1 MTDYTYDQGY
11 FSRRGLVFLA
21 ILGVHGLMIW
31 AFVTGLVGNVVADL
45 TQNVEVSLLSQKEE
59 ELKPPPPPKAD
70 LDIKPPPVAI
80 PPPIVNIAMPVEA
93 PIKVV
98 TDKPPPPAPKP
109 KPVAVVLKK
118 PIDFRSPP
126 DVERYY
132 PELAK
137 KQEQTGSPIIHFCV
151 GADGKR
157 EGEPE
162 VKTSSGFDLLDQAAV
177 KLVRE
182 SRYTPAI
189 GTDNKPL
196 RACKDVKI
204 TFKMTSGG

>member
-21 ILGVHGLMIW
+21 IVAVHGLMIW
-31 AFVTGLVGNVVADL
+31 AFATGLVGNVVKEL
-45 TQNVEVSLLSQKEE
+45 TQDVEVSLLSQKEE
-59 ELKPPPPPKAD
+59 ELKPPPPPKAE
-70 LDIKPPPVAI
+70 LDTKPPPVQI
-80 PPPIVNIAMPVEA
+80 PPPIVNISMPVEA

-98 TDKPPPPAPKP
+98 TDKPPPPPPP
-109 KPVAVVLKK
+109 KPVVVALKK
-118 PIDFRSPP
+118 GIDFTRPP
-126 DVERYY
+126 DVDRYD
-132 PELAK
+132 PDLAK
-137 KQEQTGSPIIHFCV
+137 KQEQVGSPIIHFCV

-162 VKTSSGFDLLDQAAV
+162 IKTSSGFDLLDQAAV

>member
-1 MTDYTYDQGY
+1 MSDYSYDQGY
-11 FSRRGLVFLA
+11 FSRRGIVFLA
-21 ILGVHGLMIW
+21 ILGIHGLMIW
-31 AFVTGLVGNVVADL
+31 AFATGLVGNVVKEL
-45 TQNVEVSLLSQKEE
+45 TQDVEVSLLSEKEE

-70 LDIKPPPVAI
+70 LDIKPPPVSI
-80 PPPIVNIAMPVEA
+80 PPPIVNIAMPLEA

-98 TDKPPPPAPKP
+98 TDRPPPPPPP
-109 KPVAVVLKK
+109 KPVVVSLKRG
-118 PIDFRSPP
+118 IEFRSPP

-137 KQEQTGSPIIHFCV
+137 KQEQVGSPIIHFCV

-162 VKTSSGFDLLDQAAV
+162 VKTSSGFDLLDQAAI

-182 SRYTPAI
+182 SRYKPAL